1 MGGNKN
7 VDNDKKA
14 KGLKYDVSEKAKE
27 AGAAV
32 MEVVTDKTAI
42 NKLKERR
49 QEVVYERRQA
59 IVTASTARRRKSRLY
74 KDVIA
79 EAAAWCIHSVAT

>member
-32 MEVVTDKTAI
+32 MEVTQRGVEENFEFDKT
-42 NKLKERR
+42 NWRSSNRR
-49 QEVVYERRQA
+49 QC
-59 IVTASTARRRKSRLY
+59 STS
-74 KDVIA
+74 
-79 EAAAWCIHSVAT
+79 